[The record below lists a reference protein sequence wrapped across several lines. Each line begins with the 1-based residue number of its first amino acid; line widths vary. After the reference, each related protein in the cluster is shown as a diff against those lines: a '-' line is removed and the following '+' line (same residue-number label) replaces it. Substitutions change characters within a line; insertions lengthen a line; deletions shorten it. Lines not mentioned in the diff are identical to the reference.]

1 MAIQQL
7 LVLLLLLLVVVF
19 VFWMYL
25 YLFSTF
31 FRKDTS
37 AMYVPSFNRHI
48 RLMRDQLK
56 LVSGKRLVDLWCGD
70 GKAMRFFW
78 RTFGV
83 HCDGYEIQH
92 FPYLYG
98 KILNKLFWYPNLKL
112 LKQNFLLADIHGY
125 DYIYVYLLP
134 AQMAAIEDWIF
145 KHIKAEAIIIS
156 NSFQFA
162 VHKPFEIIKDA
173 KWKPSI
179 FLYKKA

>member
-1 MAIQQL
+1 
-7 LVLLLLLLVVVF
+7 
-19 VFWMYL
+19 MYL